1 MFNNRFLL
9 KACRNEELKNY
20 LHSFNKA
27 MSPLSV
33 ENPQEHSAIISQV
46 LNYDPDPSLC
56 TNLNN

>member
-1 MFNNRFLL
+1 
-9 KACRNEELKNY
+9 
-20 LHSFNKA
+20 

-33 ENPQEHSAIISQV
+33 ENPQEHNAVMPQV

>member
-1 MFNNRFLL
+1 ML
-9 KACRNEELKNY
+9 
-20 LHSFNKA
+20 A